1 MRISDWSSDV
11 CSSDLTTFGEVKH
24 SGRRYINQFRSP
36 GSAENSYTYEAPL
49 TTFDAGAHLRLPH
62 GLTISGGVSD
72 IFNAG
77 PKQKMHRVGSND
89 GLHQY
94 HYWKCNYL
102 EADET
107 GDYSCRSEERRV
119 GKACVST
126 CRSRWSPSH

>member
-1 MRISDWSSDV
+1 MIRRPPRFTRTYT
-11 CSSDLTTFGEVKH
+11 LFPYTTL
-24 SGRRYINQFRSP
+24 FRS
-36 GSAENSYTYEAPL
+36 
-49 TTFDAGAHLRLPH
+49 PH

-107 GDYSCRSEERRV
+107 GDYSCFDDEANLVRQNYTLNR
-119 GKACVST
+119 KST
-126 CRSRWSPSH
+126 SLNSSH

>member
-11 CSSDLTTFGEVKH
+11 CSSDL
-24 SGRRYINQFRSP
+24 
-36 GSAENSYTYEAPL
+36 APL

-107 GDYSCRSEERRV
+107 GDYSCFDDEANLVRQNYTLNR
-119 GKACVST
+119 KST
-126 CRSRWSPSH
+126 SLNSSH